1 MMKDAPT
8 KLGNTKYTKESSLVP
23 HFLPSNME
31 NTHNARL
38 FVRFY
43 YLLTI
48 VTCSRK
54 QNILI
59 GSYNWIVISKF
70 L

>member
-1 MMKDAPT
+1 MRDAPT
-8 KLGNTKYTKESSLVP
+8 KLANTKYTKESSLVP
-23 HFLPSNME
+23 HFLPSKMD

-54 QNILI
+54 QKIVI
-59 GSYNWIVISKF
+59 ESYNW